1 MNFSINLKDSVN
13 ELFYQLVL
21 SKLLSCLRV
30 FTDEDPEERRGQVLI
45 LLVEQALRFHDYKA
59 ANVHCQELM
68 ATGEADK
75 LLSTLLMSSL
85 HDE

>member
-1 MNFSINLKDSVN
+1 M
-13 ELFYQLVL
+13 
-21 SKLLSCLRV
+21 
-30 FTDEDPEERRGQVLI
+30 FTGEDPEERRGQVLI

-68 ATGEADK
+68 ATGEIDK
-75 LLSTLLMSSL
+75 LLNTLPRSAL